1 MHTVHPWIKKTHQH
15 ASLILRDPVLG
26 PLTCCPQRWFA
37 EKPRNDA
44 IIAGFMR
51 TKSQWAQWQL
61 HSHVTEVLALPLIS
75 PTGRYFHFALLSH
88 FWSSSADRVM
98 LHFLYLIYLL
108 TLERRFV
115 LTKIAPKRIFSI
127 PKILKTKVAHSI
139 LPKNHLRLK
148 KCISWLDQ
156 ISYLDFATARTIP
169 RNNRPTGFLYRTPL
183 NLLYIVQFQNNLFQG
198 FINRPD
204 RWTVWIDWI
213 F

>member
-61 HSHVTEVLALPLIS
+61 HSHVTGVLALPLIS

-88 FWSSSADRVM
+88 FWSSLADRVM

-115 LTKIAPKRIFSI
+115 LTKIAPKRIFFD
-127 PKILKTKVAHSI
+127 
-139 LPKNHLRLK
+139 PKNLENQSRSFNLAEKSPAAQEMHFVAGSNFLFR
-148 KCISWLDQ
+148 
-156 ISYLDFATARTIP
+156 FFNRA
-169 RNNRPTGFLYRTPL
+169 NNPSKQPT
-183 NLLYIVQFQNNLFQG
+183 N
-198 FINRPD
+198 
-204 RWTVWIDWI
+204 WI
-213 F
+213 FIQNTA